1 MFILKGVIPVTHG
14 KACATAVA
22 FFVWSSVALGGEV
35 RRIDGP
41 GPMELHVHLTAKAG
55 HRDQLEKAFRQ
66 AFYPAISKQEGFRHS
81 DLLRMPDKDG
91 EYVLTIAFESED
103 LRVRWANT
111 PLHNEAWPKFSAHA
125 VESKMSVEIFSVVA
139 SKSAK

>member
-1 MFILKGVIPVTHG
+1 MTHR
-14 KACATAVA
+14 KAYTLTVA
-22 FFVWSSVALGGEV
+22 FLVWSSVALGGEV

-55 HRDQLEKAFRQ
+55 HADQLESAFRE
-66 AFYPAISKQEGFRHS
+66 AFYPAISKQAGFRHS

-111 PLHNEAWPKFSAHA
+111 PLHNEVWPKFSAHA
-125 VESKMSVEIFSVVA
+125 IDSKMSMEIFGVVDG
-139 SKSAK
+139 K

>member
-1 MFILKGVIPVTHG
+1 MTHLKAYVLTLVFL
-14 KACATAVA
+14 VS
-22 FFVWSSVALGGEV
+22 SSVALGGEV

-55 HRDQLEKAFRQ
+55 HADQLESAFRK
-66 AFYPAISKQEGFRHS
+66 AFYPAISKQAGFRHS

-111 PLHNEAWPKFSAHA
+111 PLHNEVWPKFSAHA
-125 VESKMSVEIFSVVA
+125 VESKMGMEIFGVVDG
-139 SKSAK
+139 K

>member
-1 MFILKGVIPVTHG
+1 MLKGVIPVTHR
-14 KACATAVA
+14 KAYALTLA
-22 FFVWSSVALGGEV
+22 FLVWSSVALGGEV

-81 DLLRMPDKDG
+81 DLLRIPDKQG
-91 EYVLTIAFESED
+91 EYVLTISFESED

-111 PLHNEAWPKFSAHA
+111 PLHNEVWPKFSAHA
-125 VESKMSVEIFSVVA
+125 VESKMSMEIFGVVA
-139 SKSAK
+139 GK

>member
-1 MFILKGVIPVTHG
+1 MTHR
-14 KACATAVA
+14 KAYTLTVA
-22 FFVWSSVALGGEV
+22 FLVWSSVALGGEV

-41 GPMELHVHLTAKAG
+41 GPMELHVHLTAKTG
-55 HRDQLEKAFRQ
+55 HADQLESAFRE
-66 AFYPAISKQEGFRHS
+66 AFYPAISKQAGFRHS

-111 PLHNEAWPKFSAHA
+111 PLHNEVWPKFSAHA
-125 VESKMSVEIFSVVA
+125 VESEMSMEIFGVVDG
-139 SKSAK
+139 K